1 VFNKI
6 KTVFVGNA
14 LNAAFGF
21 IATIL
26 LTRMLSVSDFG
37 KYGYL
42 YAFAMIA
49 VTVLD
54 FAAGTSFVVHYARKG
69 MSSSILANYNAFR
82 LGSLA
87 LLGIAGLLFF
97 LAPVAAYSVT
107 DKAFLLTL
115 MASMSVSLHFQSFYQ
130 GAGRYRHFGVMAAL
144 NNASRL
150 LFIAGLALFM
160 AKDRSA
166 RLDTVMLV
174 MCGAQAF
181 AVAAAILLARRDMA
195 WDLNFRF
202 DRDFIRSLLYLGIG
216 NILIIVTMRIDVF
229 IIKHYLDYQSVGY
242 YHVVFTL
249 CSVFPLLTGSIMTV
263 MVRELSA
270 QEGEPGTLGAILGR
284 QLKLL
289 PRGMIVMLALVLLS
303 RPLIELFFG
312 SRYDASVP
320 LLQVMLIP
328 FSLGVIF
335 TPLESYFYSRRP
347 KIITIMKLAQMLATI
362 VLSVLLIRAWGL
374 VGIGYSTL
382 LVRLTGWMY
391 LIVLIAI
398 KAGGDP
404 APRGA
409 DAPAVLE

>member
-1 VFNKI
+1 MFNKI
-6 KTVFVGNA
+6 RTVFIGNVA
-14 LNAAFGF
+14 NAAFGF

-26 LTRMLSVSDFG
+26 LTHMLSVADFG
-37 KYGYL
+37 RYGYL

-54 FAAGTSFVVHYARKG
+54 FAAGTSFVVHYAGKG
-69 MSSSILANYNAFR
+69 MSSSLLANYNAFR

-97 LAPVAAYSVT
+97 LTPVAAYSAT

-115 MASMSVSLHFQSFYQ
+115 MLSMSVSMHFQSFYQ
-130 GAGRYRHFGVMAAL
+130 GAGRYRHFGVMSAL

-174 MCGAQAF
+174 MCGAQVF
-181 AVAAAILLARRDMA
+181 AVAAAVLLARRDMA

-216 NILIIVTMRIDVF
+216 NILIIITMRIDVF

-270 QEGEPGTLGAILGR
+270 QEGAPGTLGAILGR

-289 PRGMIVMLALVLLS
+289 PRGMIITLALVLLS
-303 RPLIELFFG
+303 RPLTELFFG
-312 SRYDASVP
+312 ARYEASVP

-328 FSLGVIF
+328 FSLGIIF

-347 KIITIMKLAQMLATI
+347 NIITIMKLVQMLATI
-362 VLSVLLIRAWGL
+362 ILSVLFVRAWGL

-382 LVRLTGWMY
+382 LVRLIGWMS
-391 LIVLIAI
+391 LIVLILT
-398 KAGGDP
+398 KAGSEP
-404 APRGA
+404 TRK
-409 DAPAVLE
+409 DANILAVHD